1 MRRKLFFPLCLL
13 LCLLLC
19 ACGPA
24 PEAPTAQPTVS
35 EEVLTAAPTAAKP
48 EPTAASTTAAP
59 PTTLPPEPASTAAP
73 TAQPTTA
80 PATTAKTTAATTIPP
95 QTTAPASTRAP
106 TTTAATTRAAAA
118 TTAKQTTVPTTAK
131 PTAAPTTQPP
141 QTLSCTLSIDCKTL
155 LSHLDELDDAK
166 RALVPANGVLLAAR
180 TVSFEEGETVFDVL
194 KRTCRQNGI
203 QMEFSMTPVYR
214 SVYIEGIGN
223 LYEFDGGPLSGWM
236 YSVNGVFPNV
246 GCSGCDLHDG
256 DVIAWRYTCELGGDI
271 GGHNQFQ

>member
-1 MRRKLFFPLCLL
+1 M
-13 LCLLLC
+13 
-19 ACGPA
+19 
-24 PEAPTAQPTVS
+24 
-35 EEVLTAAPTAAKP
+35 
-48 EPTAASTTAAP
+48 
-59 PTTLPPEPASTAAP
+59 
-73 TAQPTTA
+73 
-80 PATTAKTTAATTIPP
+80 
-95 QTTAPASTRAP
+95 
-106 TTTAATTRAAAA
+106 
-118 TTAKQTTVPTTAK
+118 
-131 PTAAPTTQPP
+131 
-141 QTLSCTLSIDCKTL
+141 
-155 LSHLDELDDAK
+155 
-166 RALVPANGVLLAAR
+166 PANGVLLAAR
-180 TVSFEEGETVFDVL
+180 TVSFEKGETVFDVL